1 MVTSAIA
8 QKTRMQPLVD
18 GGAEAQVQ
26 SRMSLRRHR
35 DFMFLWGGQAVSQS
49 GSAITTLALPLT
61 AVVVLRASTFTVGL
75 LSAATYAAF
84 IFIALPAGVIVN
96 RLAKRRL
103 MIWCDVARLLII
115 ASIPLAAALGV
126 LSIGQLFAAALTA
139 GVFSVFFDV
148 ANQSYV
154 PTLVGPPQ
162 LTDANGKLGASRS
175 FAQVAGPGLG
185 GGLVAAVGVI
195 GAVTVDGLSYA
206 VSVASLLAIRQPEER
221 PERAPVSMRRCR
233 AEIAAGLVFVGRHPI
248 LRRTTACTAT
258 GNLFIAMEMALDIV
272 FLVRVLHVRP
282 GLTGVLIAA
291 GSLGG
296 VAGGALAGPLARR
309 IGSARIMWI
318 APLVIGAPSVLVPL
332 AEPGWRVVLFP
343 IGYGISAFSCVLL
356 SVAQLTYRQLV
367 CPPELRAS
375 MNAAT
380 RWIIWGVMPLG
391 GLLGGALGD
400 LIGVR
405 PSMWLAILGTWAAG
419 FWIFFS
425 PLRSVR
431 DLAVTAPGY

>member
-1 MVTSAIA
+1 MRPIA
-8 QKTRMQPLVD
+8 AA
-18 GGAEAQVQ
+18 GAAAPVL
-26 SRMSLRRHR
+26 RGISLWRQR

-61 AVVVLRASTFTVGL
+61 AVVVLRASAFQVGL

-84 IFIALPAGVIVN
+84 IFVALPAGAIVD
-96 RLAKRRL
+96 RVAKRRL
-103 MIWCDVARLLII
+103 MIWCDDARLLII

-126 LSIGQLFAAALTA
+126 LSLGQLFAAALTA

-154 PTLVGPPQ
+154 PALVGSAQ

-206 VSVASLLAIRQPEER
+206 VSVASLLAIRKPEAR
-221 PERAPVSMRRCR
+221 PERAKVTMRRFG
-233 AEIAAGLVFVGRHPI
+233 AEITAGLVFVGRHPI

-272 FLVRVLHVRP
+272 FLVRVLQVRP
-282 GLTGVLIAA
+282 GLTGVLIAV

-309 IGSARIMWI
+309 IGSARIMWM

-343 IGYGISAFSCVLL
+343 IGYGVSAFSCVLL

-367 CPPELRAS
+367 CPPELRSS

-380 RWIIWGVMPLG
+380 RWISWGVMPAG

-405 PSMWLAILGTWAAG
+405 PSMWLAIAGTWAAG
-419 FWIFFS
+419 LWIFFS